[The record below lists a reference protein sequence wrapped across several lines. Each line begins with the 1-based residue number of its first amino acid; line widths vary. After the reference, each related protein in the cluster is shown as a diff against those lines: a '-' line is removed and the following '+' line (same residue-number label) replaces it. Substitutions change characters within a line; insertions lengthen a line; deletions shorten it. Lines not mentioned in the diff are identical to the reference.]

1 MKTPQQKGRN
11 YEKQLDEG
19 EISIPLSGAGLLKE
33 DKKDSEY
40 LIQVKHTTKN
50 SYSLKL
56 EDLKTLERNAMLASR
71 TPRFDLAFEVNGR
84 KEEWVLVPKKVF
96 KRFNDD

>member
-40 LIQVKHTTKN
+40 LIQVKQPLKIN
-50 SYSLKL
+50 LSPSYLRLTGGQS
-56 EDLKTLERNAMLASR
+56 SR
-71 TPRFDLAFEVNGR
+71 LLMG
-84 KEEWVLVPKKVF
+84 
-96 KRFNDD
+96 